1 MKKQVHEQIKHNG
14 NCCKPQKF
22 LRLYILIAAC
32 IIDEIPHL
40 RISQFYLHTIQKI
53 SNG

>member
-22 LRLYILIAAC
+22 LRLCILIAAC